1 MFTAEDL
8 KAIAKEQFGSRA
20 GLTAIDQSLNKRLT
34 YDLMQQR
41 KRPGALCS
49 NDAKSCYD
57 RIVHS
62 VASLA
67 MQRVGAPVE
76 PIVCMFT
83 TIQNLQ
89 HRIRTVYGDSE
100 IGFSGEL
107 YAVPFQGVGQG
118 NGAGPQI
125 WAVVSTPIF
134 NMLRSMG
141 FGAFF
146 KATFQERNCSLWAL
160 LLLTMLISWKVRSR
174 SWQHFGRSQINFNS
188 QLLLGKVV

>member
-1 MFTAEDL
+1 M
-8 KAIAKEQFGSRA
+8 
-20 GLTAIDQSLNKRLT
+20 
-34 YDLMQQR
+34 
-41 KRPGALCS
+41 CS

-57 RIVHS
+57 RIVHL

-107 YAVPFQGVGQG
+107 YAVLFQGVGQG

-134 NMLRSMG
+134 NMLQSMG

-146 KATFQERNCSLWAL
+146 KATISGEELQFGGFAIVDDADLVESAKQEFSGGR
-160 LLLTMLISWKVRSR
+160 RST
-174 SWQHFGRSQINFNS
+174 STVNYCLGR
-188 QLLLGKVV
+188 